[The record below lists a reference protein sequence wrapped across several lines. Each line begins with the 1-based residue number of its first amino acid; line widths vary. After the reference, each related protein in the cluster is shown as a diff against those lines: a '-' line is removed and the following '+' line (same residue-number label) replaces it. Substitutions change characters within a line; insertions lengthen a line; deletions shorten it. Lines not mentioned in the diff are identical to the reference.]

1 MNLTGR
7 RDITLESA
15 LHAVGRRNVYR
26 IAGLERRLYFSLQS
40 PSCALVG
47 SSCGTFGAL
56 AGGGTCCTDP
66 IIGDQAG
73 SQCPP
78 IRCESG
84 TGHAGPHLEYRP
96 IYATADLIWDYCF
109 HRTLFARSVAQY
121 SSGK

>member
-15 LHAVGRRNVYR
+15 LHDVGRRNVYR

-66 IIGDQAG
+66 IIGVL
-73 SQCPP
+73 S
-78 IRCESG
+78 IRW
-84 TGHAGPHLEYRP
+84 
-96 IYATADLIWDYCF
+96 DL
-109 HRTLFARSVAQY
+109 SVLLSAANLGLDMQVHTW
-121 SSGK
+121 STDPSMQLLT